1 MGGAVGA
8 IGAIASVAAAVG
20 SSLLNKPKA
29 PKQQKLPALA
39 PVTVMPTPDD
49 DAVRRAR
56 RRNLI
61 SQLAQSGRE
70 STVLTSSDTLG
81 SA

>member
-1 MGGAVGA
+1 MSHGGGF
-8 IGAIASVAAAVG
+8 IKSILGPVG
-20 SSLLNKPKA
+20 SLLFGKEKA
-29 PKQQKLPALA
+29 PKQPKLPALA